1 MLITDIIL
9 MIYVLCSFNTS
20 MALRLFIKHKK
31 FHIHNFMLSLELKF
45 VSNYIATSQVKSA
58 FLWFLPFHGLIFQ
71 VKSIW
76 FLPFAYVFVAR
87 NVGNIVEALSCGNT
101 LKAWWNWQRMWV
113 IQRTTSFFFGF
124 IDTISRKL
132 GLSETT
138 FALTTKVGAEDVL
151 KRYRQEVIEFGSPT
165 IMLTI
170 IATLALLNLFSLI
183 GEIRKIVL
191 DFEFKVLDQLIMQ
204 VILNLLL
211 VLINIP
217 VYQGLFI
224 RNDKGHI
231 PSLVLF
237 KSIVLAS
244 LACLIPIIWHSIP

>member
-9 MIYVLCSFNTS
+9 MIYVLCSFTTS

-124 IDTISRKL
+124 IDTISRQL
-132 GLSETT
+132 GLSGMT
-138 FALTTKVGAEDVL
+138 FALTTK
-151 KRYRQEVIEFGSPT
+151 
-165 IMLTI
+165 
-170 IATLALLNLFSLI
+170 
-183 GEIRKIVL
+183 
-191 DFEFKVLDQLIMQ
+191 
-204 VILNLLL
+204 
-211 VLINIP
+211 
-217 VYQGLFI
+217 
-224 RNDKGHI
+224 
-231 PSLVLF
+231 
-237 KSIVLAS
+237 
-244 LACLIPIIWHSIP
+244 